1 MKSIKIKYESVPY
14 YEGLALYV
22 NGHKVHIGVFVN
34 LEKLREFWHTYRVL
48 LCAGYTFEKGKCE
61 KIN

>member
-1 MKSIKIKYESVPY
+1 MTIKIKTEKVPY

-22 NGHKVHIGVFVN
+22 NGRKVHIGVFVG
-34 LEKLREFWHTYRVL
+34 LKALREFWSKYRVL
-48 LCAGYTFEKGKCE
+48 LCAGYSFENGKCE

>member
-1 MKSIKIKYESVPY
+1 MITIKIKTERVPY

-22 NGHKVHIGVFVN
+22 NGVKTHNGVFVN
-34 LEKLREFWHTYRVL
+34 LAALREFWTTYRIM
-48 LCAGYTFEKGKCE
+48 LCAGYKRDFLVWS